1 MLGLKIGMIGLPA
14 HQIYEQ
20 QIRVIYMK
28 EIPLIFPF
36 ALLVIIVALMFS
48 TAYGL
53 ADSTIKSKG
62 ASTSQYKW
70 EEKAAFWVCPFH

>member
-1 MLGLKIGMIGLPA
+1 
-14 HQIYEQ
+14 
-20 QIRVIYMK
+20 MK

-53 ADSTIKSKG
+53 AGSTVKAKG
-62 ASTSQYKW
+62 ASTNQYKW
-70 EEKAAFWVCPFH
+70 EEKAALWVCPFH